1 LVLTMFKAGELIKRK
16 TLSDG
21 RAKAVC
27 VIVEKNEDNYT
38 LYNNSLNSIQTV
50 ACIVVNQL
58 YSKVS

>member
-1 LVLTMFKAGELIKRK
+1 MFKAGELIKRK

-38 LYNNSLNSIQTV
+38 LFNNSLNSIQTV

>member
-1 LVLTMFKAGELIKRK
+1 VLTMFKAGELIKRK

-38 LYNNSLNSIQTV
+38 LFNNSLNSIQTV

>member
-1 LVLTMFKAGELIKRK
+1 MFKAGELIKRK

>member
-1 LVLTMFKAGELIKRK
+1 MLTMFKAGELIKRK

-38 LYNNSLNSIQTV
+38 LFNNSLNSIQTV

>member
-38 LYNNSLNSIQTV
+38 LFNNSLNSIQTV

>member
-1 LVLTMFKAGELIKRK
+1 MLTMFKAGELIKRK

-38 LYNNSLNSIQTV
+38 LFNSSLNSLQTV